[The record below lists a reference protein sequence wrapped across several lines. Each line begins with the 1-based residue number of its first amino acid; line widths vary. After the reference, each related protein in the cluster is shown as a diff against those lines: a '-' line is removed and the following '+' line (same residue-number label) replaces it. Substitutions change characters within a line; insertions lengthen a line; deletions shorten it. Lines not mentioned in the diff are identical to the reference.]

1 MVSELTGPLGSATR
15 GPWVWCPAQL
25 TLHLVCAGP
34 WSRGRTCGLGRGMG
48 LVQGGLTEP
57 PGPAAPFGLCHSTG
71 HLSCHYCSLDQEGLK
86 GTRRSVSSS
95 HPGLSTEQ
103 ATVKCQKRGKG
114 VFRGRKGTC
123 RAVVVGLVE
132 APRRGRMLPERAEP
146 PSRPS
151 GCIICPPR
159 RRPAAL
165 SGLLRS
171 TVPLCQ
177 PGSAAQ
183 LIPAA
188 TATCSGH
195 FLC

>member
-86 GTRRSVSSS
+86 GTRRSIAPSAALHPSSNITFSVGAALTYLKLHSPFSALSSCVSPFSLPKIPYISLYVSSMMRGYFVS
-95 HPGLSTEQ
+95 VALLHPQHLGQGWSQ
-103 ATVKCQKRGKG
+103 
-114 VFRGRKGTC
+114 GR
-123 RAVVVGLVE
+123 
-132 APRRGRMLPERAEP
+132 
-146 PSRPS
+146 
-151 GCIICPPR
+151 
-159 RRPAAL
+159 
-165 SGLLRS
+165 
-171 TVPLCQ
+171 
-177 PGSAAQ
+177 
-183 LIPAA
+183 
-188 TATCSGH
+188 
-195 FLC
+195 

>member
-71 HLSCHYCSLDQEGLK
+71 PLSCHYCSLDQEGLK

-95 HPGLSTEQ
+95 HPGLITEQ
-103 ATVKCQKRGKG
+103 ATVKRQRNQKRGKG
-114 VFRGRKGTC
+114 VFGGRKGTC
-123 RAVVVGLVE
+123 RAVVVGLAE
-132 APRRGRMLPERAEP
+132 ASWRGRQSLPPAHR
-146 PSRPS
+146 
-151 GCIICPPR
+151 
-159 RRPAAL
+159 AAL
-165 SGLLRS
+165 PALPGGDRLHSPGCCGPLFPSASPALLPS
-171 TVPLCQ
+171 
-177 PGSAAQ
+177 
-183 LIPAA
+183 
-188 TATCSGH
+188 
-195 FLC
+195 